1 MLRIRK
7 IFQVARHCVAP
18 AAMVVLPVLCF
29 VYPVA
34 PAAAFGMGGG
44 GAAPSISVGVSMGS
58 SAVMGNGGN
67 AGYAH
72 GSPAASNPAVA
83 AMEARQRDAQV
94 TAEIERARQAGKN
107 VQAADAARRRG
118 EREIESN
125 HAEEAMLRFN
135 DAERD
140 AGIHASEA
148 AMGTSSK
155 SMLGSNTPGGT
166 ELSGAI
172 VH

>member
-1 MLRIRK
+1 M
-7 IFQVARHCVAP
+7 
-18 AAMVVLPVLCF
+18 PVLLVLAF
-29 VYPVA
+29 VYPAA

-44 GAAPSISVGVSMGS
+44 GAAPSVSVGGSMGV
-58 SAVMGNGGN
+58 SAMTANGGN
-67 AGYAH
+67 AAYAH

-94 TAEIERARQAGKN
+94 AAEIDQARKAGKN
-107 VQAADAARRRG
+107 VHAAEADRRRG
-118 EREIESN
+118 ERDLESN

-148 AMGTSSK
+148 AMGTSSR
-155 SMLGSNTPGGT
+155 SMLGSVTPGGT